1 MPLNICAGQFCAI
14 EHENF
19 NRVQTHI
26 NLPHLTG
33 IKDYKKIQNRTINW
47 VRVKAKTKEHHRQ
60 TKFIKDT
67 KIYSSTSQNK
77 AKRFKKIYSIKIDYV
92 ATVVSLQPWW
102 SFAKK
107 INIWCSCSVFSNAIK
122 CVKAKIGN

>member
-1 MPLNICAGQFCAI
+1 MKTLI
-14 EHENF
+14 EYK
-19 NRVQTHI
+19 HI

-77 AKRFKKIYSIKIDYV
+77 AKRIKKIFFNKDRLRGNRCQF
-92 ATVVSLQPWW
+92 ATVVEL
-102 SFAKK
+102 
-107 INIWCSCSVFSNAIK
+107 C
-122 CVKAKIGN
+122 